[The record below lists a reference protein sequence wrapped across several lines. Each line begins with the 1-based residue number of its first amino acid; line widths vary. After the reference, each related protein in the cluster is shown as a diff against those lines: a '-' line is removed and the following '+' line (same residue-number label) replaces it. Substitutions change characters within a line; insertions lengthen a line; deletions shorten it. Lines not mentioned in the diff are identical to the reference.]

1 MSIKEK
7 IKKIYEKNKIVVSDE
22 YIENA
27 MKDKKRVNAFME
39 LYEREFNS
47 KIEKEAV

>member
-7 IKKIYEKNKIVVSDE
+7 IKKIYEKHRIIVSDD

-27 MKDKKRVNAFME
+27 MKDKKRVKAFME
-39 LYEREFNS
+39 IYKNEFNS
-47 KIEKEAV
+47 REEAI